1 MSDPK
6 YNKYAGTVRFD
17 DDNVVDIDLQP
28 DTENI
33 HVLLNGSEVTGGG
46 SEDFYVDFSVD
57 PQDPTGVV
65 ANKTIAQ
72 IAEAAT
78 AGLRVVGRYQVY
90 INNVLDTVNYIPLT
104 GIYLTEGNEYAV
116 FQGLGSLV
124 GNQISIWN
132 YGVDSSGVTYT
143 ELFINL
149 ATQ

>member
-17 DDNVVDIDLQP
+17 DDNIVDIDLQP

-33 HVLLNGSEVTGGG
+33 RVLLNGSEVTGG
-46 SEDFYVDFSVD
+46 EDFYVDFSVD
-57 PQDPTGVV
+57 PQNPKGVV

-72 IAEAAT
+72 IAEAVT

-90 INNVLDTVNYIPLT
+90 SNNVLDTINYIPLT
-104 GIYLTEGNEYAV
+104 AIYLTEGNEYAV

-132 YGVDSSGVTYT
+132 YGVDSSGVNFE